1 VKKLN
6 YKDIVKKARAL
17 LHKKP
22 ERLGIHLE
30 GSEARIVRL
39 AKSPQGVFKLEAFE
53 RVAFNLAQPT
63 IEQQRDFVRAVA
75 RVGGGLQ
82 KVAVN
87 VEDPSLKI
95 RRMVFPKMPDGDVRE
110 AIRWNFRENIE
121 VPIEEY
127 VVGFSP
133 LQEIPEEGKIAVMA
147 FGVSRKAIANYAER
161 VKALGLKLVSLE
173 PAATAILAAF
183 TLNGVLN
190 DDKYHVCVVYG
201 ESISIFTVMKG
212 SELLFSRPLPNM
224 CQGTLKKN
232 LVRDVGVPETKI
244 EEMLALWI
252 KQSPSDSS
260 SEEWA
265 KVAEGDFNSRFMA
278 SMTHFYSN
286 FVIEIQRS
294 IDAFCIQYDVEQVD
308 LIHVCDIGV
317 RYPGL
322 VRHIER
328 TLGHKAKAC
337 NPFVALCPPDI
348 LQGSILDEAPS
359 YVAAVG
365 LALP

>member
-1 VKKLN
+1 MEKLD

-39 AKSPQGVFKLEAFE
+39 AKSAQGVFKLEAFE
-53 RVAFNLAQPT
+53 RVAFNFAQPT
-63 IEQQRDFVRAVA
+63 IEQQKNFVRAVA
-75 RVGGGLQ
+75 KISGGLQ

-87 VEDPSLKI
+87 IEDPSLKI
-95 RRMVFPKMPDGDVRE
+95 RKMIFPKMPDGDIRE

-133 LQEIPEEGKIAVMA
+133 LQEILEEGKIAVMA
-147 FGVSRKAIANYAER
+147 FGVSRKAIANYAEKI
-161 VKALGLKLVSLE
+161 KALGLKLVSLE
-173 PAATAILAAF
+173 PAATSILAAF
-183 TLNGVLN
+183 SLNGVLN
-190 DDKYHVCVVYG
+190 DGNYHVCVVYG
-201 ESISIFTVMKG
+201 ESISLFTVMKG
-212 SELLFSRPLPNM
+212 DELLFSRPLPNM
-224 CQGTLKKN
+224 CQSTLRKN
-232 LVRDVGVPETKI
+232 LVRDVGVPEGKI
-244 EEMLALWI
+244 DEMLALWI
-252 KQSPSDSS
+252 KQSPADSS
-260 SEEWA
+260 SEGWA
-265 KVAEGDFNSRFMA
+265 KVAEGDFNSRFVA

-322 VRHIER
+322 VKHIER
-328 TLGHKAKAC
+328 TLGHKAEAC

-348 LQGSILDEAPS
+348 LQGPILDEAPF
-359 YVAAVG
+359 YTAAVG